1 MSCAE
6 MTSKVGVA
14 HKISRAL
21 TGMLS
26 PPLKSI
32 LDPPLGRSRMGAGA
46 GWGLVIQGGTSG
58 GTEVLEDSDCTRVT
72 LEELES
78 WPPDEVGTEE
88 VDVGVWGM
96 FLSLLRP
103 LFWHFPRSPGKQHEQ
118 GLPVLVHEQ
127 RTHLAVLLHLQHR
140 REGADILRSC

>member
-1 MSCAE
+1 ME
-6 MTSKVGVA
+6 EEIGV
-14 HKISRAL
+14 RETCTL
-21 TGMLS
+21 GGG
-26 PPLKSI
+26 
-32 LDPPLGRSRMGAGA
+32 DPCNGAGGWGAGA